1 MVRSDSKHRKN
12 KDQPAKHGVGG
23 GEPAAE
29 VAAAAAAEVAVAGA
43 FTLQVFEEGL
53 RKAWCTDGT

>member
-23 GEPAAE
+23 GGGGGEPAAE

-43 FTLQVFEEGL
+43 FILQVFIMN
-53 RKAWCTDGT
+53 THNT